1 MITAFHKRKIKTLKG
16 KEKTFNFK
24 IGVLLISVVLKDKQN
39 LKIYKTNQLISAVVP
54 STIFKQCLM
63 IQPTCKNSTN
73 IYIMSK

>member
-54 STIFKQCLM
+54 STIFKQCLT